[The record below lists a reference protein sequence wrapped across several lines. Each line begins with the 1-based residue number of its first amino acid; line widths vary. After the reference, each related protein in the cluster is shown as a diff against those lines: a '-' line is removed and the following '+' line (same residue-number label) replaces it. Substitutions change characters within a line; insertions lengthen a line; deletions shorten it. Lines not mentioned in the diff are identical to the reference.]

1 MKNRRGLSSVIGMIF
16 LVVVLSSVIGYFSYA
31 INLVEQVNDQVI
43 LKGIESVDK
52 SREDFEIVNTRIDGG
67 KFNLTIQNTG
77 ELPINFT
84 RLWISNVTDNNWPL
98 QNFTVNEIATPN
110 QVISNVGQN
119 MNLYSLESQAYSIK
133 LVTQRGNSKE
143 VSINSPNQE
152 KMDLKLIA
160 LPETVPDKFRTTIL
174 FSVTNNMTNQNN
186 LLNVKPKMQTPVT
199 TGTASYTLISTLTPN
214 EQPTLRKGD
223 TVNFIW
229 VYEISGLFGDS
240 VTFTASL
247 ENGHPQNTAS
257 TTVFINDVLLSQQS
271 ATSLSSTST
280 TPPNDKDLIILHA
293 ETDNT
298 PTGEYQMYAGDPEI
312 GGLTISVETDN
323 PKFITLNGTE
333 VNIPPGNWNASLT
346 YISAPLPDSLMDN
359 PASMIY
365 HFENNNNSQDDSTGN
380 TNADL
385 GPAWQ
390 NERPV
395 WENFGGPH
403 SSGVFRFDG
412 DEDHIEI
419 QQNQSNDV
427 KSAPDTTA
435 LWFKADPGTPGEQSL
450 YYAAQ
455 NNDNEYYKIVIDIS
469 NNIVFEHLGQSG
481 FTPTKCQTSGFDYEN
496 GNWQHVVA
504 VRSSSH
510 QCELYVNGTLQNTS
524 TLGTGNSDVNIQ
536 KIFIGAENGN
546 TPIKNF
552 KGVID
557 DVIHWNNYALTPWEV
572 SDLSNTNYGSEGH
585 LVTFNINRTDE
596 NGVVIQNIVQD
607 TNYPLRF
614 LDGKENA
621 EFLSSFNYTAA
632 IGWANFTNSERL
644 VFDMQFVSGLDMDL
658 RVDDT
663 GMTGNPDN
671 SYIQIPE
678 PEKTFPSYITI
689 IVGQSI
695 DLWLFNAGPNDV
707 WLTYEGTRLTF
718 EDINS
723 QNRYASIILQGNGTD
738 INAVQDSILFPIN
751 NQMSLSFST
760 AKDPPSIS
768 GNTGIITPGS
778 YKMKM
783 QINGYDIN
791 SNKISRIID
800 FGTVVVKN

>member
-247 ENGHPQNTAS
+247 ENGHSQNTAS

-280 TPPNDKDLIILHA
+280 TTPNDKDLIILHA

-333 VNIPPGNWNASLT
+333 VNIPSW
-346 YISAPLPDSLMDN
+346 
-359 PASMIY
+359 
-365 HFENNNNSQDDSTGN
+365 
-380 TNADL
+380 
-385 GPAWQ
+385 
-390 NERPV
+390 
-395 WENFGGPH
+395 
-403 SSGVFRFDG
+403 
-412 DEDHIEI
+412 
-419 QQNQSNDV
+419 
-427 KSAPDTTA
+427 
-435 LWFKADPGTPGEQSL
+435 
-450 YYAAQ
+450 
-455 NNDNEYYKIVIDIS
+455 
-469 NNIVFEHLGQSG
+469 
-481 FTPTKCQTSGFDYEN
+481 
-496 GNWQHVVA
+496 
-504 VRSSSH
+504 
-510 QCELYVNGTLQNTS
+510 
-524 TLGTGNSDVNIQ
+524 
-536 KIFIGAENGN
+536 
-546 TPIKNF
+546 
-552 KGVID
+552 
-557 DVIHWNNYALTPWEV
+557 
-572 SDLSNTNYGSEGH
+572 
-585 LVTFNINRTDE
+585 
-596 NGVVIQNIVQD
+596 
-607 TNYPLRF
+607 
-614 LDGKENA
+614 
-621 EFLSSFNYTAA
+621 
-632 IGWANFTNSERL
+632 
-644 VFDMQFVSGLDMDL
+644 
-658 RVDDT
+658 
-663 GMTGNPDN
+663 
-671 SYIQIPE
+671 
-678 PEKTFPSYITI
+678 
-689 IVGQSI
+689 
-695 DLWLFNAGPNDV
+695 
-707 WLTYEGTRLTF
+707 
-718 EDINS
+718 
-723 QNRYASIILQGNGTD
+723 
-738 INAVQDSILFPIN
+738 
-751 NQMSLSFST
+751 
-760 AKDPPSIS
+760 
-768 GNTGIITPGS
+768 
-778 YKMKM
+778 
-783 QINGYDIN
+783 
-791 SNKISRIID
+791 
-800 FGTVVVKN
+800 